1 MSQLR
6 SCASH
11 RETGLNRISGYHG
24 LNVIYCRFLS
34 FSKLQGYREV
44 CNPVIK
50 SSRHVNSLS
59 V

>member
-44 CNPVIK
+44 ILLLKVQGMLTVY
-50 SSRHVNSLS
+50 RYR
-59 V
+59 